1 MRTCVFSMFEGCQAL
16 TFHMPYHFSR
26 QEGRTSLAGLLAQL
40 GTLPSGEAPAW
51 EAAKSWVLWQPVAT
65 FLVPEFLPLRG
76 LESGSLLTLGDTK
89 PQSMLEPGPG
99 APRFC
104 SDVAT
109 REPGTPA
116 GTARTGFVDGR
127 LKDLPKPRALSL
139 FKALPKPLH

>member
-16 TFHMPYHFSR
+16 MFHMPYHFSR

-89 PQSMLEPGPG
+89 PLSMLEPGPG

-104 SDVAT
+104 SDVGT
-109 REPGTPA
+109 REPGAPA
-116 GTARTGFVDGR
+116 GTRQNRFCRWEA
-127 LKDLPKPRALSL
+127 
-139 FKALPKPLH
+139 